1 VLQLQLHQV
10 KLYCAVKLVRSWG
23 SPARAI
29 PMSRAPQKSCEP
41 GTPDEPITGFAGDLP
56 TVGSLW
62 FACTRARSS
71 GSSLWGV
78 ADDITTSGHTTTT
91 TASITATAVGTTPLR
106 CTLCGH
112 RLLIVSACM
121 VAQTQRAIVGTA
133 GRPRD
138 GRFPRGRARLCSTLQ
153 MSLRLCLLVHHVR
166 PLLTDTFERSSG
178 HKISKV
184 ASELN
189 QNNTIK
195 HGL

>member
-62 FACTRARSS
+62 FACTWARSS

-78 ADDITTSGHTTTT
+78 AVDITTSGHTTTT

-106 CTLCGH
+106 CGH
-112 RLLIVSACM
+112 RLLIVNGGTNAAWKRSARLLAPAVVHGTEGFQEGVRDSAQLCRCLFDSACSCTTSVRFSLTRSN
-121 VAQTQRAIVGTA
+121 VAH
-133 GRPRD
+133 
-138 GRFPRGRARLCSTLQ
+138 CSGHWL
-153 MSLRLCLLVHHVR
+153 
-166 PLLTDTFERSSG
+166 SSG

-184 ASELN
+184 A
-189 QNNTIK
+189 IK
-195 HGL
+195 